1 MKVGDLVRVRGR
13 SNKDYGLVIKVT
25 TSGAL
30 FDVLMLGGT
39 WKDEV
44 WCDYLPSVW
53 EVISESR

>member
-25 TSGAL
+25 TSGMH

-44 WCDYLPSVW
+44 WCDESFGW

>member
-1 MKVGDLVRVRGR
+1 MKVGDLVKVRGR

-25 TSGAL
+25 TSGIH
-30 FDVLMLGGT
+30 FDVLMPGGT

-44 WCDYLPSVW
+44 WCDESFGW

>member
-1 MKVGDLVRVRGR
+1 MKVGDLVKVRGR

-25 TSGAL
+25 TSGIH
-30 FDVLMLGGT
+30 FDVLMLDGT

-44 WCDYLPSVW
+44 WCDESFGW